1 MKTHTNKNIILNI
14 IFGKG
19 KMGDNKE
26 GSSTAAH
33 SARASQTNNHHEQTS
48 RVMEL
53 LYKIFRRVRVFSKTV
68 AVTPSL
74 EVPLSNLDVRNL
86 SLKHVEDV
94 AIPRAEIVSVP
105 VDVSLNEVVKV
116 FRDSGLTRLPV
127 FKDTLDNP
135 VGLLHLKDLSLRYG
149 FNGASKEFNIKAM
162 VRPVLFVP
170 PSMTIGVLLSKM
182 QAERKHL
189 ALVIDEYGGVDG
201 LVTIEDLI
209 EQVVGEIEDEHDIEE
224 VDLWKLEKPGN
235 YVVQARAPLEEFEEE
250 IGLRLSDDEMD
261 DEIDTLGGLVFVL
274 IGRVPARYEIVK
286 HPSGAEFIILDA
298 DPRRIKRI
306 RVIMPSVD

>member
-1 MKTHTNKNIILNI
+1 MKTHTNKNIIFNI
-14 IFGKG
+14 TFGKG

-68 AVTPSL
+68 AVTPGL

-94 AIPRAEIVSVP
+94 AIPRAEIVSIP

-135 VGLLHLKDLSLRYG
+135 VGLLHLKDLSLKYG

-224 VDLWKLEKPGN
+224 VELWKLEKPGH

-306 RVIMPSVD
+306 RVIMP

>member
-1 MKTHTNKNIILNI
+1 MLTL
-14 IFGKG
+14 
-19 KMGDNKE
+19 E
-26 GSSTAAH
+26 V
-33 SARASQTNNHHEQTS
+33 TS
-48 RVMEL
+48 RPTTRVTSRL
-53 LYKIFRRVRVFSKTV
+53 LIRLHSHPV
-68 AVTPSL
+68 ANVTQL
-74 EVPLSNLDVRNL
+74 QTA
-86 SLKHVEDV
+86 LK
-94 AIPRAEIVSVP
+94 
-105 VDVSLNEVVKV
+105 VV
-116 FRDSGLTRLPV
+116 
-127 FKDTLDNP
+127 
-135 VGLLHLKDLSLRYG
+135 H
-149 FNGASKEFNIKAM
+149 
-162 VRPVLFVP
+162 
-170 PSMTIGVLLSKM
+170 VLLSKM
-182 QAERKHL
+182 KAERKHL

-224 VDLWKLEKPGN
+224 VELWKLEKPGH

-306 RVIMPSVD
+306 RVIMP

>member
-1 MKTHTNKNIILNI
+1 
-14 IFGKG
+14 
-19 KMGDNKE
+19 MGDNKE

-53 LYKIFRRVRVFSKTV
+53 LYKIFRRVRVFSKTA
-68 AVTPSL
+68 AVTPGM

-94 AIPRAEIVSVP
+94 AIPRAEIVSIP

-135 VGLLHLKDLSLRYG
+135 VGLLHLKDLSLKYG

-189 ALVIDEYGGVDG
+189 A
-201 LVTIEDLI
+201 
-209 EQVVGEIEDEHDIEE
+209 
-224 VDLWKLEKPGN
+224 
-235 YVVQARAPLEEFEEE
+235 
-250 IGLRLSDDEMD
+250 
-261 DEIDTLGGLVFVL
+261 
-274 IGRVPARYEIVK
+274 
-286 HPSGAEFIILDA
+286 
-298 DPRRIKRI
+298 
-306 RVIMPSVD
+306 